1 MYLEK
6 LEIQGFKSF
15 ALPTTLTFK
24 PGITAIVGPN
34 GSGKSNIADAA
45 RWVLGEQSMKT
56 LRGKKAEDVIF
67 SGSDSKARLG
77 MAEVSLYLNN
87 EDRQA
92 PIDYTELMITRR
104 LYRDGESEYLLNKN
118 RVRLQD
124 IQLLLAKANFGQRS
138 YSIIGQGMI
147 DSILS
152 ASTQERKEFFDEAT
166 GVRQFQIK
174 KDQALSKLTAS
185 LENLRQVEAVLL
197 EIEPRL
203 RSLTRQVKRLE
214 RREVIETELKQLQ
227 KNYYGFLWRE
237 LDQQRVIRQQNYQRL
252 NGELKQKEE
261 VLAKIQAELKNL
273 EQEESRSTVFDQLQ
287 NQYQNLFKQKNE
299 LREKELRLA
308 NKIEFIKRERA
319 AESKIMPLTEIIDEL
334 ETALNFM
341 QQADTA
347 SLANLQKIFNDLQK
361 RVNRLVTRLKNP
373 ADAEAKIDPALTKEL
388 ETIRQGIGDLNEQ
401 LNKVQ
406 QEIQNF
412 NKREEGKKGKFFEL
426 QKKFQQETFAFNRL
440 QAEVND
446 VKIELTR
453 LETKQEDLETEI
465 KRELTDPKNINLNA
479 QNINPQE
486 AYPEIGRLKHQ
497 LELIGAI
504 DEETVDEYK
513 TTKERFDFLNGQ
525 ATDLRTGIENLEQV
539 ITDLEQQIKKQFDV
553 SFKTINEKFG
563 QYFKV
568 LFNGG
573 KASLVLQ
580 KAEEKIAAE
589 TAPTTAEDKTEEE
602 KEADELLTLKQK
614 AKKIVEGIEIKA
626 TPPGKKLRSVNMLSG
641 GERALTSIA
650 LISAI
655 ISINPSPFVILDEV
669 DAALD
674 ESNSIRFASI
684 IQELS
689 TQSQFIAITHNR
701 YTMEYAKVLYG
712 VTMGE
717 DGVSKILSL
726 NLEDAKD
733 FDETG
738 KTL

>member
-24 PGITAIVGPN
+24 PGITAIVGPY

-124 IQLLLAKANFGQRS
+124 IQLLLAKSNFGQRS

-347 SLANLQKIFNDLQK
+347 SLANL
-361 RVNRLVTRLKNP
+361 
-373 ADAEAKIDPALTKEL
+373 
-388 ETIRQGIGDLNEQ
+388 
-401 LNKVQ
+401 
-406 QEIQNF
+406 
-412 NKREEGKKGKFFEL
+412 
-426 QKKFQQETFAFNRL
+426 
-440 QAEVND
+440 
-446 VKIELTR
+446 
-453 LETKQEDLETEI
+453 
-465 KRELTDPKNINLNA
+465 
-479 QNINPQE
+479 
-486 AYPEIGRLKHQ
+486 
-497 LELIGAI
+497 
-504 DEETVDEYK
+504 
-513 TTKERFDFLNGQ
+513 
-525 ATDLRTGIENLEQV
+525 
-539 ITDLEQQIKKQFDV
+539 
-553 SFKTINEKFG
+553 
-563 QYFKV
+563 
-568 LFNGG
+568 
-573 KASLVLQ
+573 
-580 KAEEKIAAE
+580 
-589 TAPTTAEDKTEEE
+589 
-602 KEADELLTLKQK
+602 
-614 AKKIVEGIEIKA
+614 
-626 TPPGKKLRSVNMLSG
+626 
-641 GERALTSIA
+641 
-650 LISAI
+650 
-655 ISINPSPFVILDEV
+655 
-669 DAALD
+669 
-674 ESNSIRFASI
+674 
-684 IQELS
+684 
-689 TQSQFIAITHNR
+689 
-701 YTMEYAKVLYG
+701 
-712 VTMGE
+712 
-717 DGVSKILSL
+717 
-726 NLEDAKD
+726 
-733 FDETG
+733 
-738 KTL
+738 

>member
-124 IQLLLAKANFGQRS
+124 VQLLLAKANFGQRS

-655 ISINPSPFVILDEV
+655 ISINPSPFVVLDEV